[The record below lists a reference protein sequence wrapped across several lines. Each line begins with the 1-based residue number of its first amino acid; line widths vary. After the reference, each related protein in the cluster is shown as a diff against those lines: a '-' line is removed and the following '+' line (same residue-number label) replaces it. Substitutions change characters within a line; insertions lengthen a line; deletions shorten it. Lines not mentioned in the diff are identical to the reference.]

1 MSSIFSRIK
10 DFVGISEVDEY
21 EEEEEKLE
29 SLNSKLNFLPPK
41 DTTIPFEPNKI
52 SPRRNKE
59 SFNLTT
65 ETKSLGT
72 STSMVSSSKNN
83 NVNSNVIGLP
93 QISSN
98 TVTEVVVMEPQK
110 FDEMPQVIRIL
121 RERKSVILN
130 LNVMDPDEA
139 QRSLDFV
146 AGGTH
151 ALDGHQERVGERIF
165 LFTPNCVKVS
175 NINGKLNMGT
185 KSTIRPNV
193 LSANSSNLWD
203 VPLDPELN
211 RIAQ

>member
-1 MSSIFSRIK
+1 MTSILNKIK
-10 DFVGISEVDEY
+10 DFVGISEVEEY
-21 EEEEEKLE
+21 EEEEERVE
-29 SLNSKLNFLPPK
+29 SSSLKPNFSTVK
-41 DTTIPFEPNKI
+41 DTNIPFEAPKVT
-52 SPRRNKE
+52 PRRSKE
-59 SFNLTT
+59 NFNVTT

-83 NVNSNVIGLP
+83 NSNVIGLP

-98 TVTEVVVMEPQK
+98 TVTEVVVMEPHK

-151 ALDGHQERVGERIF
+151 AIDGHQERVGERIF

-175 NINGKLNMGT
+175 NISGKLNVAN
-185 KSTIRPNV
+185 KSSARPNS
-193 LSANSSNLWD
+193 LSAPSTNLWE
-203 VPLDPELN
+203 VPIDSEFTRL
-211 RIAQ
+211 AQ